1 MAMSEQKRLRKNDDR
16 MIFGVCGALAAYFNM
31 DPTLVRILFVVG
43 FFMGLIGLLFY
54 LILAIV
60 IPSR

>member
-1 MAMSEQKRLRKNDDR
+1 MMGNYKRLRKTDDR
-16 MIFGVCGALAAYFNM
+16 MIFGVCGALADYFDM
-31 DPTLVRILFVVG
+31 DPTLMRIIFVIL

-54 LILAIV
+54 IILAIV

>member
-1 MAMSEQKRLRKNDDR
+1 MMGNYKRLRKTDDR
-16 MIFGVCGALAAYFNM
+16 MIFGVCGALADYFDM
-31 DPTLVRILFVVG
+31 DPTLMRIIFVIL
-43 FFMGLIGLLFY
+43 FFMGLIGLIFY

>member
-1 MAMSEQKRLRKNDDR
+1 
-16 MIFGVCGALAAYFNM
+16 MIFGVCGALAEYFNI
-31 DPTLVRILFVVG
+31 DPTLMRILFVIL

-54 LILAIV
+54 IILAIV

>member
-1 MAMSEQKRLRKNDDR
+1 MNRYKKLRKNDDR
-16 MIFGVCGALAAYFNM
+16 MIFGVCGALAEYFNM
-31 DPTLVRILFVVG
+31 DPTLVRILFVIG
-43 FFMGLIGLLFY
+43 FFLGLIGLLFY

>member
-1 MAMSEQKRLRKNDDR
+1 MSEQKRLRKNDDR